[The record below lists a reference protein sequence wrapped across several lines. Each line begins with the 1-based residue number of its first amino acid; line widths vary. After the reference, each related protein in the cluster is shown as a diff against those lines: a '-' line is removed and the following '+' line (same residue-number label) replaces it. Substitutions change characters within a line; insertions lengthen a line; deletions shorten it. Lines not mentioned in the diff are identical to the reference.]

1 VLLLAVP
8 ARSWAQAQQ
17 AFKSTRMESIMNRSF
32 FLKNATEQLIRFVQ
46 NRTLRHAAFWLS
58 FFMLYA
64 LSLYINQH
72 SPLFAF
78 VTSAISTSCYAL
90 IVYTN
95 LLYLIPNF
103 LTEKKFGQYSLLL
116 ILSVFIFTSLKVFT
130 LHALYFQHPQQQV
143 QVLKDQ
149 AYMYFL
155 NFIVAGGVTLY
166 KIVTDWFKQ
175 QKEHQLLQTQT
186 MQSELKFLRSQINPH
201 FLFNTL
207 NNLYALTLK
216 KSDKAPD
223 IVLKLSDMMRYML
236 YECNEKQVF
245 LYKEVN
251 YLQNYLELERL
262 RQGKHMDISFAV
274 NGKVGEHTIAPL
286 MFIPFVENSFKHG
299 VSNQIASGFVN
310 IVMDIEGE
318 HLHLH
323 IENSK
328 PVMPPMQEPRRSGGI
343 GLVNVRRRLN
353 ILYPGQHT
361 LEIQDSPTVYSVD
374 LTIQLDSNL

>member
-1 VLLLAVP
+1 M
-8 ARSWAQAQQ
+8 SSTAQPP
-17 AFKSTRMESIMNRSF
+17 FTISDNIVH
-32 FLKNATEQLIRFVQ
+32 FLR
-46 NRTLRHAAFWLS
+46 NRTFRHAAFWL
-58 FFMLYA
+58 FFFLLYA
-64 LSLYINQH
+64 FTLYAGNA
-72 SPLFAF
+72 SPLFTILNAAVTTAF
-78 VTSAISTSCYAL
+78 YAL
-90 IVYTN
+90 VAYVN

-103 LTEKKFGQYSLLL
+103 LSEKRFGQYSLLL
-116 ILSVFIFTSLKVFT
+116 LLSVFVLTSLKILILFIAYNKKPVFQIQLLRDQT
-130 LHALYFQHPQQQV
+130 YLYLMH
-143 QVLKDQ
+143 L
-149 AYMYFL
+149 
-155 NFIVAGGVTLY
+155 IVASGVTLY
-166 KIVTDWFKQ
+166 KIVADWFKQ

-236 YECNEKQVF
+236 YECNEKQVP
-245 LYKEVN
+245 LYKEIN

-262 RQGKHMDISFAV
+262 RQGKNASIELNI

-299 VSNQIASGFVN
+299 LNNQLSDGFVIIN
-310 IVMDIEGE
+310 INIHETR
-318 HLHLH
+318 LHLH

-328 PVMPPMQEPRRSGGI
+328 TENAPTQNMPRSGGI

-353 ILYPGQHT
+353 ILYPNQHT
-361 LEIQDSPTVYSVD
+361 LEIKETSNTYTVNLSVA
-374 LTIQLDSNL
+374 LDI